1 MKASYYAKAL
11 REIETSGKIPEAKL
25 VDHFLGILTQNG
37 HAHMLP
43 KILRSYQRIRSKE
56 ETQST
61 IEVTSAESL
70 SEHDVQALLKKAPF
84 SNVLTASHKKV
95 IRKTDPTLV
104 GGVVVRSGT
113 TRYDASYKRM
123 LLELYQSL
131 ISS

>member
-25 VDHFLGILTQNG
+25 VDHFLSTLTQNG

-43 KILRSYQRIRSKE
+43 RILRSYQRIRSKE
-56 ETQST
+56 EAQST
-61 IEVTSAESL
+61 IEVTSAELL
-70 SEHDVQALLKKAPF
+70 SEQDVQALLKKAPF

>member
-11 REIETSGKIPEAKL
+11 REIEISGTIPEQKL
-25 VDHFLGILTQNG
+25 VDQFLGILTQNG

-43 KILRSYQRIRSKE
+43 KILRSYERIRNKE
-56 ETQST
+56 EAQST
-61 IEVTSAESL
+61 IAITSALPL
-70 SEHDVQALLKKAPF
+70 SESEVQTLLKKDPF

-95 IRKTDPTLV
+95 IRKTDDTLI

-131 ISS
+131 TQ

>member
-11 REIETSGKIPEAKL
+11 REIEVSGKIPEQKL
-25 VDHFLGILTQNG
+25 VDQFLATLTENG
-37 HAHMLP
+37 HAHMLR
-43 KILRSYQRIRSKE
+43 KILRSYERIRNKDE
-56 ETQST
+56 AEGT
-61 IEVTSAESL
+61 IAITSAKQL
-70 SEHDVQALLKKAPF
+70 SEQEVQSLLKKEPF

-95 IRKTDPTLV
+95 IRKTDDTLI

-131 ISS
+131 IST